1 MAAGTVKWFSDSK
14 GYGFIQTND
23 ETHADKDV
31 FVHYSEIIKDG
42 FKSLA
47 QGQPV
52 NFELIDT
59 PKGLQAKQVQLAAEL
74 ELAK

>member
-1 MAAGTVKWFSDSK
+1 MAAGIVKWFSDAK

-23 ETHADKDV
+23 ESNADKDV

-42 FKSLA
+42 FKSLV

-52 NFELIDT
+52 NFELVDS
-59 PKGLQAKQVQLAAEL
+59 PKGLQAKQVQPTADSEPAQ
-74 ELAK
+74 